1 MNNEI
6 NKVIVFDL
14 DHTIGDFFVIGLIWN
29 FMKKTIGNLNQYD
42 FNIICSLFPEII
54 RFNIIPILNY
64 IHVRINITSSI
75 KVLIYTNN
83 KGGKNWIDMII
94 GYIESKMDSNII
106 YKIIENT
113 NKKSYKD
120 LIHKSHIPRSAKI
133 LFIDDYYHS
142 YMKHEKV
149 TYLNVKKYNF
159 YVNNDILINTITNS
173 EYINRKIPINMRN
186 QFKSLFKNYVIK
198 NNRNNNKKDSEKRV
212 DHIVSRMILNYVRT
226 FLNEEN
232 TKTRKNRKRLI
243 ING

>member
-42 FNIICSLFPEII
+42 FNIICSLFPEIV
-54 RFNIIPILNY
+54 RYNIIPILNY
-64 IHVRINITSSI
+64 IQVRINITSSI

-120 LIHKSHIPRSAKI
+120 LIHKSRMPRSAKI

-142 YMKHEKV
+142 YMNHEKV
-149 TYLNVKKYNF
+149 TYLNLKKYN
-159 YVNNDILINTITNS
+159 YYIKNDILINTIINS

-198 NNRNNNKKDSEKRV
+198 NNRNNNKKDSEKKV